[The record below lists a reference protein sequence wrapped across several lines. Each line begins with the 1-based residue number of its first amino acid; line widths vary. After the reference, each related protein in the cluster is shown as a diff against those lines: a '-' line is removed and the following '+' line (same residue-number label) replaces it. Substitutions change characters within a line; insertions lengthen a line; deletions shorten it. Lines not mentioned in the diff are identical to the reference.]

1 MKMIDQN
8 AGCNYERLRNQYYGF
23 TDTQFSDLPGY
34 DPDKCVWLYCDGDCE
49 RCELND
55 AESL

>member
-8 AGCNYERLRNQYYGF
+8 AGCNYERLRNQFYGL

-34 DPDKCVWLYCDGDCE
+34 DPDKCIWLYCEGDCE
-49 RCELND
+49 RCEVNKD
-55 AESL
+55 V